1 MAYFSKV
8 YRATL
13 IDINDERAEEL
24 LKRLREWDVKKF
36 WFWGQERRGIEL
48 EKLTETKEGTI
59 HFTVFTCTHSGIS
72 YEESGFACGVSS
84 YYGEYIERE
93 LLTPLVEEGKVTLEY
108 IDLLC

>member
-8 YRATL
+8 YCATL
-13 IDINDERAEEL
+13 IDMNDERAVEL
-24 LKRLREWDVKKF
+24 VKQLREWEVKDF
-36 WFWGQERRGIEL
+36 WFLGQERGEIEL
-48 EKLTETKEGTI
+48 EKLTETKEGII

-84 YYGEYIERE
+84 YYGEYVGRE
-93 LLTPLVEEGKVTLEY
+93 LLTPLVEEEKVTLEY